1 MVCDGGVPSP
11 RLEHRDSVGRCL
23 IPSGDSFLTP
33 NSSQSSVLVQAPVCA
48 VLNTIASD
56 AEVLVAQSLSS
67 TNRVGISKERT
78 LESTETGPHHWS
90 LSPPSPISLFV
101 GEQNAL
107 TAVSGPQGG

>member
-33 NSSQSSVLVQAPVCA
+33 NSSQSSVLIQAPVCA

-67 TNRVGISKERT
+67 TNRAGVSKDRT

-101 GEQNAL
+101 GEQNVL